1 MIPVVSGFSSWL
13 MDEDGEVVL
22 RLAGDLD
29 VESEPEFE
37 LAVEALGG
45 PRERL
50 VFDMSAVTFIDSGG
64 LRVIARTL
72 TRLQQDGGNLLLR
85 GPSPR
90 VIRALEI
97 SSSNKVDIVQLEPA
111 CG

>member
-1 MIPVVSGFSSWL
+1 MIPVTSSFSSWL
-13 MDEDGEVVL
+13 SDEDGEVVL

-29 VESEPEFE
+29 TESEPEFE

-72 TRLQQDGGNLLLR
+72 TRLQQDGGSLVLR

-97 SSSNKVDIVQLEPA
+97 TSLNKVDIVQLDPA
-111 CG
+111 WG